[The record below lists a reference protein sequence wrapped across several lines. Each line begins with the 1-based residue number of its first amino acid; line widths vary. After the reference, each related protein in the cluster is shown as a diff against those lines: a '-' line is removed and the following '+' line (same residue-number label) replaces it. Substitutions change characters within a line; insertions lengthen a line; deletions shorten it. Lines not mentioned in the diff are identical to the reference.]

1 MHIVRRRDHDRY
13 GQTFKELRIA
23 KGVSLSNAAK
33 NIVSKSFLSRFERD
47 QSNIVFDKLYRLL
60 LNINVSVEE
69 FVYIN
74 NQRNNRYQPFHYED
88 TKDYVDQQIIEN
100 SNKLGKYYYQRWI
113 NNQIEYDYVNF
124 LKEKSIMEKHHIA
137 KVSQKEKQ
145 FLYNYLFAKET

>member
-33 NIVSKSFLSRFERD
+33 NVVSKSFLSRFERD
-47 QSNIVFDKLYRLL
+47 QSNIVFDKLYLLL

-74 NQRNNRYQPFHYED
+74 NQRNNRY
-88 TKDYVDQQIIEN
+88 
-100 SNKLGKYYYQRWI
+100 
-113 NNQIEYDYVNF
+113 
-124 LKEKSIMEKHHIA
+124 
-137 KVSQKEKQ
+137 
-145 FLYNYLFAKET
+145 